1 MGSRSMRWRC
11 LTFLLLITVAGVQ
24 LLEDETAETSL
35 RESGEQ
41 SLADVVLPLV
51 KRETEKKMKK
61 KSRKVSK
68 KKRSRSAE
76 RKKKTIK
83 KDAKKKT
90 SRKVIKKKRKSMKNG
105 ARRKGKK

>member
-51 KRETEKKMKK
+51 KRETEKKKKK
-61 KSRKVSK
+61 KSSKVSK

-76 RKKKTIK
+76 RKKKTK
-83 KDAKKKT
+83 KILKKGAEKKK
-90 SRKVIKKKRKSMKNG
+90 KKK
-105 ARRKGKK
+105 KKKKK

>member
-1 MGSRSMRWRC
+1 MRWRC

-24 LLEDETAETSL
+24 LLEDETGETSL

-51 KRETEKKMKK
+51 KRETEKKKKK

-68 KKRSRSAE
+68 KKRSRSAD

-83 KDAKKKT
+83 NAKKKT
-90 SRKVIKKKRKSMKNG
+90 SRKVIKKKRKSMED
-105 ARRKGKK
+105 